1 MGRRF
6 PFVGL
11 LVLTSALSAGVST
24 IAFADGRGRTDV
36 SVAMDSVTRVGTPP
50 ALRDSSADSS
60 RSRRLAEVVVTASR
74 RSQQVSDAVVTT
86 ELISHNDIV
95 RSGAQDLQGVLTQH
109 LGVQPELSS
118 VASGGI
124 QIQGVSSERV
134 LILIDGQPLVGRIDG
149 ALDVSRIPTSVIDR
163 IEVIK
168 GPQSTLYGSA
178 AIGGVINV
186 ITRGGYRTPP
196 TITADVTGG
205 SQNRLDANVAVQ
217 GGTEPFDFLG
227 GIGRRVLDQQPGRVD
242 QQDARERR
250 WDGDGKMKWTLTDA
264 VSVTGAVLGITEDQ
278 RWNGGPIFYFSGN
291 DQLNANL
298 SATIL
303 HGVQRFTPSVYFSTF
318 THLSRQSAIPEPVSD
333 SGDWSR
339 EALARAELTYS
350 AQFGESFLDAGV
362 DLDRR
367 TLRTDR
373 ILSGYKVLYSAEPY
387 AQYTWNAGAL
397 SLVPGVRV
405 SYSDQWGTHVTPKL
419 AALYHLTSSVSL
431 RASAGYGY
439 RAPDFKELYLL
450 FLNMVSGFSYVVNG
464 NPDLKPETSRNLSGG
479 IEWNGDASFAR
490 LQLFDNQFSRFIET
504 EQVGTNESG
513 ASVYTYQNVSN
524 AVTRGADVEMGTM
537 VGRLSLEGAYEYLS
551 AFQRDSNVALLD
563 NAKHSGHIGADYTL
577 PRQLRTGFTWYYT
590 SRAPEARTDGVTTYR
605 SAYTHVDVRVAKTI
619 VAGLDVRLGAQ
630 NVFDTQPTDWPGY
643 AGRQWYAGFSLAHGF

>member
-6 PFVGL
+6 SFVGI

-24 IAFADGRGRTDV
+24 VAFADGWARTHAP
-36 SVAMDSVTRVGTPP
+36 VAVDSVTHIGMPP
-50 ALRDSSADSS
+50 APRDSSADSS

-74 RSQQVSDAVVTT
+74 RSQKVSDAVVTT
-86 ELISHNDIV
+86 ELILHDDIV
-95 RSGAQDLQGVLTQH
+95 RSGAQDLQGVLIQH
-109 LGVQPELSS
+109 LGVQPEPSS

-178 AIGGVINV
+178 AMGGVINI

-196 TITADVTGG
+196 TVSADVTGG
-205 SQNRLDANVAVQ
+205 SQNRLDADVAMQ
-217 GGTEPFDFLG
+217 GGTDQFNFLG

-250 WDGDGKMKWTLTDA
+250 WDGDGKMKWTLNDA
-264 VSVTGAVLGITEDQ
+264 VSVTGSVLGITEDQ
-278 RWNGGPIFYFSGN
+278 RWNGGPIFYFSDN

-303 HGVQRFTPSVYFSTF
+303 HGLQRFTPSVYFSTF
-318 THLSRQSAIPEPVSD
+318 THLSRQAAIPEPVSD

-362 DLDRR
+362 DLDRQ

-397 SLVPGVRV
+397 SVVPGVRV
-405 SYSDQWGTHVTPKL
+405 SYSDQWGTHITPKL

-450 FLNMVSGFSYVVNG
+450 FLNTVSGFSYVVNG

-524 AVTRGADVEMGTM
+524 AVTRGADVEMGTAI
-537 VGRLSLEGAYEYLS
+537 GRLSLEGAYEYLS

-563 NAKHSGHIGADYTL
+563 NAKHSGHLGADYTL
-577 PRQLRTGFTWYYT
+577 PRQIRTGLTWYYT
-590 SRAPEARTDGVTTYR
+590 SRAPEARADGVTTYR
-605 SAYTHVDVRVAKTI
+605 SAYTHVDARVAKTI
-619 VAGLDVRLGAQ
+619 VAGLDVRLGVQ
-630 NVFDTQPTDWPGY
+630 NGFDTQPTDWPGY